1 MTGPQPI
8 IVERPAGGKG
18 LRGLR
23 ARRAGTHPSEGCGV
37 TRPGRYPLQIMEP
50 AAKRRLGDIF
60 VERCLITPGQLE
72 TALQAQRE
80 SGGKLGETLVE
91 LGFVSRVDLAGVLS
105 EQWADLRVS
114 AARNS
119 PVAEAR
125 HTAPGVPT
133 AVEQALR
140 DRLDALTA
148 ELAARDQRIAQQDA
162 TISAL
167 LGQHPTAAQPS
178 AAA

>member
-1 MTGPQPI
+1 
-8 IVERPAGGKG
+8 
-18 LRGLR
+18 
-23 ARRAGTHPSEGCGV
+23 
-37 TRPGRYPLQIMEP
+37 MEP